1 MVKCMKDYNIGELID
16 IFIEE
21 KKSYCEKKTIDYYND
36 CLINFCD
43 YIKLKH
49 NDLSILQLTRRN
61 YINYI
66 YNLRNKGVKNTTIRT
81 YCRPV
86 KVFVN
91 YLVDENYMVEDIT
104 SKVKYPK
111 NDEKVIIPLSVK
123 EVNLVDEQFDLQKTG
138 LRNFIMIHLMLD
150 CGLRRSEVIN
160 LNVNDINVIDNLVI
174 IRNSKNNKSRVLP
187 LPEFLSLAL
196 LRYININDLSK
207 SLFVMY
213 DTRSRS
219 MSRITENA
227 IKNIFRKLKKVP
239 GLERIHPHLLRHT
252 FATSFVMGGG
262 SMENLRILLGH
273 SDYNITQN
281 YLHISSQ
288 YLINRYPIYKLDGI
302 FFNNYNK

>member
-1 MVKCMKDYNIGELID
+1 MVKCMKDYNIDELID

-21 KKSYCEKKTIDYYND
+21 KKSYCEKKTIDYYNV
-36 CLINFCD
+36 CLINFRD

-49 NDLSILQLTRRN
+49 NDVSILQLTRRN

-91 YLVDENYMVEDIT
+91 YLVDENYMDEDIT
-104 SKVKYPK
+104 SKIKYPK

-160 LNVNDINVIDNLVI
+160 LNVNDINIIDNLVI

-187 LPEFLSLAL
+187 LPELLSLAL
-196 LRYININDLSK
+196 LRYININNLSK
-207 SLFVMY
+207 SLQVEQY
-213 DTRSRS
+213 D
-219 MSRITENA
+219 
-227 IKNIFRKLKKVP
+227 
-239 GLERIHPHLLRHT
+239 
-252 FATSFVMGGG
+252 
-262 SMENLRILLGH
+262 
-273 SDYNITQN
+273 
-281 YLHISSQ
+281 
-288 YLINRYPIYKLDGI
+288 
-302 FFNNYNK
+302 